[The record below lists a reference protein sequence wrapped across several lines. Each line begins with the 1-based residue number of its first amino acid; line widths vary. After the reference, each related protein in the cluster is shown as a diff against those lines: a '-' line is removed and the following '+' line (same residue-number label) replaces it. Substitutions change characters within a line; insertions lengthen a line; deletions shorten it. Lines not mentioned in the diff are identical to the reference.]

1 MLKSRIYSESAFV
14 GRSKELEEL
23 LQSLALAIEGH
34 GRITLISGEDGL
46 GKTRLVTHFLGA
58 LSERV
63 PITKL
68 TGHCLKDSGK
78 PYYPF
83 LEAFNT
89 YFESQT
95 KKKETPPLQKTDNE
109 LNLKSLISSSELIT
123 WLNGSVESSG
133 SGEISPQ
140 TWKNQTYRAV
150 KDTFLSICAKN
161 TLLFFIEDIQFAD
174 PATLELLHY
183 ITKSMLSER
192 LLVIATSNGNL
203 EAYNE
208 KKGSL
213 TDYIKLMKDSGQLVE
228 ILLPNLSLTEVS
240 SLATLMIGNSL
251 QSDFAQKLH
260 KESQGNPLFIIQ
272 YVRMLCEKQQD
283 SIDKTQEFTITAKT
297 NLPTNL
303 KKIILLRTENLT
315 PEQRKILSIASV
327 LTTKFDVALLSS
339 VSGKNDIEVA
349 DDFQTISEAYALFVR
364 DGSYYRFDHQKT
376 REIVYDEIP
385 DEERKIY
392 HSKIALELEKNSTD
406 ASIPQIGLIAYHYA
420 RSNMKEKAIEF
431 SLVAGENAL
440 ASMSN
445 MEAIRHFKYVIDNT
459 KDNPQHISKLEEA
472 TEGLGDAF
480 LYVEI
485 AEAIKVFEKLCEQ
498 TKSQLVKVRASR
510 KAANAYLLNGNCD
523 LAFKIVRKP
532 VSYSDIDR
540 LEVARFKFTKGIVES
555 WCRYIPDALEDLQS
569 SLEIFEERESLL
581 DIIDVSNELSMAYMY
596 RSEQE
601 TPSTGQPEEA
611 IASILRAL
619 AICEQTGDLG
629 KQLSSLVVE
638 FVVAKECCF
647 CKQTARIID
656 EVSKTIQK
664 IEEPKSKS
672 ASEAWRCWLSSYLTE
687 SRTMDRI
694 FSKIYEKM
702 EFDLSPTIKLTEE
715 EKQDFRAAIEQSEK
729 GVELAQ
735 EIGSQEIQALLYGN
749 LAREYCFVGELD
761 KSEVFRE
768 KLEKVFNKNITLRFV
783 LEKCLYLF
791 SKALFFSFK
800 RQWEEANKFYQ
811 ESIEYY
817 NEMRPGTCVEGSIR
831 QWYCCALLQ
840 QGRFEEGMRQLAIS
854 KTIVNMIEKRL
865 MHASIISYMMVPSS
879 VHVDKEFIVRL
890 DVANAGK
897 NPALLLQ
904 IEGSI
909 PPSFNIVSTTPV
921 LNLKDTTA
929 EMDNKE
935 ISGFKNEVYTLTIK
949 ATKPGTYT
957 LSPEIIYNDDSGQR
971 KKSIIEPVV
980 ITVHPSQIPTSKAPP
995 SPRINT
1001 LTEESRTQSTIT
1013 AGSKP
1018 FQVFLCYKKSSAKDF
1033 ADHLKAGL
1041 EELGLHTFIDS
1052 KDIPRIVE
1060 GQEEWTRFRDKA
1072 LEESKFFVLIMTP
1085 GFHLSTEVVKEID
1098 MARKQVNKTFI
1109 FFRHRNMGRKIVV
1122 NFAND
1127 SLDIGKLEQVSFE
1140 SQEELLRLA
1149 VNLLPCPKPS

>member
-1 MLKSRIYSESAFV
+1 MVKSRIYFESAFV
-14 GRSKELEEL
+14 GRNRELEEL
-23 LQSLALAIEGH
+23 LQSLAFAIESH
-34 GRITLISGEDGL
+34 GRIILISGEDGL
-46 GKTRLVTHFLGA
+46 GKTRLVNHFLGS

-63 PITKL
+63 SITTL
-68 TGHCLKDSGK
+68 TGQCLKDSGK
-78 PYYPF
+78 PYYLF

-95 KKKETPPLQKTDNE
+95 KKKEVAPSQKTDNK
-109 LNLKSLISSSELIT
+109 LNLENPISNSALIS
-123 WLNGSVESSG
+123 WLNGPIEPSG

-140 TWKNQTYRAV
+140 TWKNQTFRAV
-150 KDTFLSICAKN
+150 KETFLSLCAKT
-161 TLLFFIEDIQFAD
+161 TLIFFIEDIQFAD
-174 PATLELLHY
+174 SATLELLHY
-183 ITKSMLSER
+183 ITNSILSER
-192 LLVIATSNGNL
+192 LLIIATSNRNL
-203 EAYNE
+203 EANKE
-208 KKGSL
+208 KKYSL
-213 TDYIKLMKDSGQLVE
+213 TDYVKQMKGSGNLVE
-228 ILLPNLSLTEVS
+228 ILPSGLSLGEVS
-240 SLATLMIGNSL
+240 SLATQMVGKSL

-260 KESQGNPLFIIQ
+260 KESHGNPLFIIE
-272 YVRMLCEKQQD
+272 YLRMLCEKQHG
-283 SIDKTQEFTITAKT
+283 SIEKTQEFTITTKT
-297 NLPTNL
+297 NLPTDL

-315 PEQRKILSIASV
+315 TEQRKILNIASI

-339 VSGKNDIEVA
+339 LSGKNNIETA
-349 DDFQTISEAYALFVR
+349 DAFQTISEIYALFVR
-364 DGSYYRFDHQKT
+364 DGSYYRFDHPKT

-392 HSKIALELEKNSTD
+392 HSKIALELEKNSSD
-406 ASIPQIGLIAYHYA
+406 ISIPEIGIIAYHYS
-420 RSNMKEKAIEF
+420 RSDMKEKAVQF
-431 SLVAGENAL
+431 SLAAGKNAL

-445 MEAIRHFKYVIDNT
+445 MEAIKHFKYVIDNT
-459 KDNPQHISKLEEA
+459 KDNPQHISQWEEA

-480 LYVEI
+480 LNVEI

-498 TKSQLVKVRASR
+498 TKSQLVKVRTSR

-523 LAFKIVRKP
+523 LAFVIVRKP
-532 VSYSDIDR
+532 VSYADIDR
-540 LEVARFKFTKGIVES
+540 LEVARFKFTKGMVES
-555 WCRYIPDALEDLQS
+555 WCRNIPDALEDLQS
-569 SLEIFEERESLL
+569 SLQIFEEMKSLP

-601 TPSTGQPEEA
+601 ISSTGQPEEA

-629 KQLSSLVVE
+629 KQLSSLVVA
-638 FVVAKECCF
+638 FVVAKECGF
-647 CKQTARIID
+647 CKQTASIID
-656 EVSKTIQK
+656 DLSKTIQK
-664 IEEPKSKS
+664 IEDPKRKS
-672 ASEAWRCWLSSYLTE
+672 ESEAWRCWLSSYLTE
-687 SRTMDRI
+687 SQTMDRI

-702 EFDLSPTIKLTEE
+702 EFDLSPTIRLTET
-715 EKQDFRAAIEQSEK
+715 EKQDFQAAIEQSEK
-729 GVELAQ
+729 GVELAR

-749 LAREYCFVGELD
+749 LTREYCFVGELE
-761 KSEVFRE
+761 KSEAYRK
-768 KLEKVFNKNITLRFV
+768 KLEKIFNENLISRFV
-783 LEKCLYLF
+783 LEKSLYLF

-800 RQWEEANKFYQ
+800 CQWDEANKFYQ
-811 ESIEYY
+811 ESIEHY
-817 NEMRPGTCVEGSIR
+817 NELRPGTCVESSIR

-854 KTIVNMIEKRL
+854 KTIVNMIGKRL
-865 MHASIISYMMVPSS
+865 MHAAIISSMMVPSS
-879 VHVDKEFIVRL
+879 VHVDKEFTLRL

-897 NPALLLQ
+897 NPAVLLK
-904 IEGSI
+904 IEGLI
-909 PPSFNIVSTTPV
+909 PPSFNLISTNPI
-921 LNLKDTTA
+921 LNLKDNTA
-929 EMDNKE
+929 EMDNKG
-935 ISGFKNEVYTLTIK
+935 IPAFKNEVYTLTIK
-949 ATKPGTYT
+949 ATKPDTYT
-957 LSPEIIYNDDSGQR
+957 LSPEIIYNDDLGQR
-971 KKSIIEPVV
+971 KKSTIEPVT
-980 ITVHPSQIPTSKAPP
+980 ITVHPSQIPTAKTSP

-1001 LTEESRTQSTIT
+1001 LTEENRTHSTIT

-1085 GFHLSTEVVKEID
+1085 GFNLSSEVVKEID

-1127 SLDIGKLEQVSFE
+1127 SMDIGKLEQVSFE

-1149 VNLLPCPKPS
+1149 VNLLPCSKPS